1 MPAAKPCFYL
11 PYGGADGTRTHD
23 RRVANRTTGKTLG
36 ICLSKVAATKRFQG
50 FSRSFPFLTIAY
62 TSRPVFFGHVLATWK
77 FQKGGGRRRGDQLLS
92 LRITKIL
99 LTSFFIVRRLTRI
112 YRSRSSLQSKS

>member
-1 MPAAKPCFYL
+1 MHHAKPCFYL

-36 ICLSKVAATKRFQG
+36 ICLSKVAATKRNQW

-62 TSRPVFFGHVLATWK
+62 TSRPVFFGHVLAIWK
-77 FQKGGGRRRGDQLLS
+77 FALCRTFSKGMSRLS
-92 LRITKIL
+92 P
-99 LTSFFIVRRLTRI
+99 FFSQCARETG
-112 YRSRSSLQSKS
+112 